1 MQNILI
7 TGANRGIGLEL
18 VRQYAARDETRIF
31 AASRHGSA
39 ALSALKSQFS
49 AQIVEI
55 PLEVTDPDQ
64 IRRAA
69 KEISQ
74 HTDRLEVLINNAA
87 INPPSHEQSLLG
99 ATRDRLLHIFDVN
112 SVAPL
117 LIVQAFFNQLQHANS
132 ARLIN
137 ISSEMGSLSDKT
149 YGGDYGYCA
158 SKAALNMITRG
169 LAADLRSVGVIA
181 IALDPGWVQTDMGG
195 SSASLTPAQSVSG
208 ILRVID
214 GLTLKDTGR
223 YLCWDGSELDGSL
236 VVNWYAGLYK
246 E

>member
-1 MQNILI
+1 MYNILI

-18 VRQYAARDETRIF
+18 VRQYAARDDTRVF
-31 AASRHGSA
+31 AASRNGSS
-39 ALSALKSQFS
+39 ALSALKAQFP
-49 AQIVEI
+49 ANVVEI
-55 PLEVTDPDQ
+55 SLDVTDSDQ
-64 IRRAA
+64 IRQAA
-69 KEISQ
+69 KEVTK

-87 INPPSHEQSLLG
+87 VNPPSHEQSLLG
-99 ATRDRLLHIFDVN
+99 STRERLLQIFNVN
-112 SVAPL
+112 TVAPL
-117 LIVQAFFNQLQHANS
+117 LIAQAFLGHLQQAPS

-137 ISSEMGSLSDKT
+137 LSSEMGSLSDKT

-181 IALDPGWVQTDMGG
+181 LALDPGWVQTDMGG

-223 YLCWDGSELDGSL
+223 YLRWNGSELH
-236 VVNWYAGLYK
+236 W
-246 E
+246 